1 MRRKRRKNRTKD
13 TFIIAAIGVLITAIL
28 IVTAILFHIQKTPV
42 QRETSGRVPVPQ
54 STIQG
59 TYQQIIQGE
68 QLLLKGCLFDLGIA
82 KENVRIM
89 GSTMDVTLAREIK
102 ESRIKDAFSSLDAV
116 GGVEVRLQEASRVI
130 VIINGNEWE
139 ILFHVKLPG
148 KKPSRIA
155 IIIDDMGLDMDIA
168 RQLCAIDAD
177 LTFSV
182 LPHEPYTEE
191 VSRYIHQKGKE
202 VLLHVPMEGN
212 GIKDPGPGAIY
223 RNMDPS
229 QAEGLLREMLKA
241 VPYIDGVNNHMGSE
255 VTQNEAIMVALMRVI
270 KEHGFFY
277 IDSVTTPRSVSGESA
292 SVVHVPFEAR
302 DVFLDNEQTYAYIQ
316 GQLEELILVAKRH
329 GKAIAICHPHPV
341 TVETLAREI
350 PRLNARG
357 IAVVRVSELVVKQH

>member
-1 MRRKRRKNRTKD
+1 
-13 TFIIAAIGVLITAIL
+13 
-28 IVTAILFHIQKTPV
+28 
-42 QRETSGRVPVPQ
+42 
-54 STIQG
+54 
-59 TYQQIIQGE
+59 
-68 QLLLKGCLFDLGIA
+68 
-82 KENVRIM
+82 
-89 GSTMDVTLAREIK
+89 
-102 ESRIKDAFSSLDAV
+102 
-116 GGVEVRLQEASRVI
+116 
-130 VIINGNEWE
+130 
-139 ILFHVKLPG
+139 
-148 KKPSRIA
+148 
-155 IIIDDMGLDMDIA
+155 
-168 RQLCAIDAD
+168 
-177 LTFSV
+177 
-182 LPHEPYTEE
+182 
-191 VSRYIHQKGKE
+191 
-202 VLLHVPMEGN
+202 MEGN

-229 QAEGLLREMLKA
+229 QAEGLLREVLTS

-270 KEHGFFY
+270 KEHGLFY
-277 IDSVTTPRSVSGESA
+277 IDSVTTPHSVSGEAA